1 MNASTEESREPTKPI
16 DREKVL
22 RDDDFAYF
30 LFVELLTWAT
40 IEHIA
45 NYSQLLIFSF
55 HMHLKG

>member
-1 MNASTEESREPTKPI
+1 MNASTEENREPTKPI

-40 IEHIA
+40 IEAHR
-45 NYSQLLIFSF
+45 
-55 HMHLKG
+55 

>member
-30 LFVELLTWAT
+30 LFVELLT
-40 IEHIA
+40 
-45 NYSQLLIFSF
+45 
-55 HMHLKG
+55 